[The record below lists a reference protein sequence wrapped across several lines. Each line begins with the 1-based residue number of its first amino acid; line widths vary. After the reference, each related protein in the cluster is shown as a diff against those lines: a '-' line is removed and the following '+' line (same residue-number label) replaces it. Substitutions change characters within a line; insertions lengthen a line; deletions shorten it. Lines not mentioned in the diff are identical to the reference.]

1 MELCVKA
8 KAALAE
14 RNINARVVSMPCI
27 EEFENQTETYKESVL
42 PAAVKARVCVEA
54 GSPYSWYKY
63 AGTDGEIV
71 GMTTFGRFRPRRAA
85 VRKVSASPRKTSSK
99 RALSSIAKAG
109 K

>member
-71 GMTTFGRFRPRRAA
+71 GMTTFGESAPAKILFKHYGFTAENVAA
-85 VRKVSASPRKTSSK
+85 AAERVIK
-99 RALSSIAKAG
+99 R
-109 K
+109 